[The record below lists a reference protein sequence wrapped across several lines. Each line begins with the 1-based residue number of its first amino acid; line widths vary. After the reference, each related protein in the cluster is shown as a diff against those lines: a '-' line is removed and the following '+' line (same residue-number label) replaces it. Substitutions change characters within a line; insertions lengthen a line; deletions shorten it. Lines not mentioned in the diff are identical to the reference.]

1 MTTPLPTRTSAL
13 SDERVTYFV
22 GDSGARLTV
31 HPDLAPILIGFAADF
46 HESVETLDPIQCY
59 GDPAGDG
66 IHLNHLMHNTEATYS
81 TRQILT
87 IGRIMDKWSLSGR
100 SLLWWGTAGDPPQRA
115 YFRIDVD
122 RPVWQQALELLQ
134 QPLPDGVRPFPV
146 IPYAGPVGSR
156 TLRLRMPRMRG
167 EDVNF
172 LRLSLYAIGY
182 RKALDEP
189 GGDVYGP
196 ATEQFVRHFQID
208 RGLEPDG
215 VVGPTTWAA
224 VLG

>member
-1 MTTPLPTRTSAL
+1 MTTPLPTRAPGL

-59 GDPAGDG
+59 GAPAGG
-66 IHLNHLMHNTEATYS
+66 GVYLNYRLHSTEATYS

-87 IGRIMDKWSLSGR
+87 IGRLMDKWSLSGR
-100 SLLWWGTAGDPPQRA
+100 SLMWWGTAENPPRRA
-115 YFRIDVD
+115 YFGIDVM
-122 RPVWQQALELLQ
+122 RQPVWEQAITLLQ
-134 QPLPDGVRPFPV
+134 QPLPDGMRPFPV

-167 EDVNF
+167 EDVAF
-172 LRLSLYAIGY
+172 LRQ
-182 RKALDEP
+182 ALHAA
-189 GGDVYGP
+189 GDVSMGGSGDTFGP
-196 ATEQFVRHFQID
+196 DTEWAVQKFQAA
-208 RGLEPDG
+208 RGLLAADG
-215 VVGPTTWAA
+215 VVGPQTWAA
-224 VLG
+224 LIG